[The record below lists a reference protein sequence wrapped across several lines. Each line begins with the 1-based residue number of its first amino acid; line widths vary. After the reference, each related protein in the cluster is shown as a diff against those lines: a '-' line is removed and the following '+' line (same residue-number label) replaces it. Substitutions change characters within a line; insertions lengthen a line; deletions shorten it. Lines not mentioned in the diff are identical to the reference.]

1 MSRIGSGNL
10 FGSLYD
16 PDKRRINAVFN
27 QNPTGQAGQ
36 ATSFAAAQ
44 QSQRDQQA
52 RQLAEAQAA
61 AQQQQQQIAAEAT
74 AAQQRQ
80 QDARQTAMQEQDFK
94 LRQAQFENQRA
105 IEQQQLEESK
115 RAAYAQEAARQNQ
128 QRSKTTTN
136 RGSNPLNELQ
146 FGSLTSSSNK
156 APMGSQ
162 PGNIFLAGR
171 QPGQMLHQQLGLNT
185 GAFGS
190 SRGSAFGSGAANA
203 FRR

>member
-44 QSQRDQQA
+44 QSQKDQQA

-115 RAAYAQEAARQNQ
+115 RASYAQEAARQNQ
-128 QRSKTTTN
+128 QQASRQVA
-136 RGSNPLNELQ
+136 RGANPLNELQ
-146 FGSLTSSSNK
+146 FGSLTSNANNN
-156 APMGSQ
+156 APMGSK
-162 PGNIFLAGR
+162 PGNILMAGR
-171 QPGQMLHQQLGLNT
+171 QPGQMLHQQLGL
-185 GAFGS
+185 S
-190 SRGSAFGSGAANA
+190 SARAGSAYNQANA
-203 FRR
+203 GRLSRRQ